1 MSDIHNTGPIHNQV
15 NNPIIHGN
23 LVMYGE
29 RKVNRILTAV
39 PSLTEPIIGREEALE
54 NLAATLTSAQRV
66 VLVNGMGGIGKTTMA
81 TAYAQQNQ
89 DHFKHIA
96 WIEQSGDFVT
106 DLITNTVL
114 LQNLGLKLTAEPE
127 ADAKAILN
135 ALSNLA
141 GPSLLVI
148 DNADEKLAPFR
159 DYLPKAPHW
168 QVLITSR
175 EELAFAKIL
184 PLDFLSEAA
193 AMELFY
199 SHYHHDKNEE
209 LLRTLLA
216 AIDYH
221 TLTIELL
228 AKIAQECAI
237 PSVAKITE
245 LLKARGLAIER
256 RVNIR
261 SAHSKDQR
269 IEYLFPYLQAIFDIG
284 DDFTESQ
291 QRLLKDF
298 VGLPPIPVPLEHLF
312 AILLEDPADEA
323 A

>member
-114 LQNLGLKLTAEPE
+114 LQNL
-127 ADAKAILN
+127 
-135 ALSNLA
+135 
-141 GPSLLVI
+141 
-148 DNADEKLAPFR
+148 
-159 DYLPKAPHW
+159 
-168 QVLITSR
+168 
-175 EELAFAKIL
+175 
-184 PLDFLSEAA
+184 
-193 AMELFY
+193 
-199 SHYHHDKNEE
+199 
-209 LLRTLLA
+209 
-216 AIDYH
+216 
-221 TLTIELL
+221 
-228 AKIAQECAI
+228 
-237 PSVAKITE
+237 
-245 LLKARGLAIER
+245 
-256 RVNIR
+256 
-261 SAHSKDQR
+261 
-269 IEYLFPYLQAIFDIG
+269 
-284 DDFTESQ
+284 
-291 QRLLKDF
+291 
-298 VGLPPIPVPLEHLF
+298 
-312 AILLEDPADEA
+312 
-323 A
+323 